1 MYEENEEVY
10 EEDDGNMTKEKGK
23 KSFPLWII
31 LLILILCL
39 GMAGGGFWLFNSQK
53 GESPTPV
60 AQDDSWAKIQTA
72 GVLRVA
78 TSADYPPFSYYNDN
92 HIVDGFDAALI
103 REIGS
108 RLGVEVEISDYAF
121 EKLGATIIAGQSD
134 TVIAALSVTDE
145 READFDFSNIYYVSQ
160 DGILAHADSGIGQIT
175 EPSQMAG
182 KRIGVQ
188 EFSVYQTW
196 VQEELVNTNI
206 ISQDQLF
213 AYSESKHAIND
224 LALKRLDLVILDLQ
238 PATLALSNPELMLAG
253 QGLNQQKLAIAVP
266 NGADS
271 LREVINQT
279 LLDLQNEGRV
289 DQLVEQYLGLKPE
302 DIIPPPTAEP
312 TVAPTETP
320 AATETPTVCTNE
332 IELVKDLNY
341 DDKDLT
347 EFPIVAPA
355 EAFQKGWRVKNTGTC
370 TWDDTYYLNFVRGN
384 VPAAQ
389 MDGQPTAIEGVV
401 EPNQEYDVYV
411 ALVAPEDV
419 AQYVGYWQMHNT
431 DEEAFGE
438 SITVAVE
445 VLADPGDPTATPEGT
460 LVGATETPVGAT
472 ETPSVPV
479 ETSAPTDEPSIG
491 EPGDDLLDATWVLGG
506 ILAKSDDEN
515 LSPPLSGTRLELIF
529 ADDGRFTGK
538 AGCNTLSGK
547 YTTDGTVLE
556 LSNIIALKTTCT
568 EPAGIMEQEANFLS
582 LLEEVEE
589 YKIDLNM
596 LTFIDF
602 VDENGKEVA
611 KDILSFSK

>member
-10 EEDDGNMTKEKGK
+10 EEDDENITKEEGK
-23 KSFPLWII
+23 KTFPLLAI

-39 GMAGGGFWLFNSQK
+39 VMVGGGFWFFNSQK
-53 GESPTPV
+53 GESPTPI

-92 HIVDGFDAALI
+92 YIVDGFDAALI

-134 TVIAALSVTDE
+134 TVIAALSVTDA

-160 DGILAHADSGIGQIT
+160 DGILARADSGIGQIT

-182 KRIGVQ
+182 KKIGVQ

-196 VQEELVNTNI
+196 VQEELVNTNL

-213 AYSESKHAIND
+213 AYSESEHAIND

-238 PATLALSNPELMLAG
+238 PATLALSNPELMLVG
-253 QGLNQQKLAIAVP
+253 QNLNQQKLAIAVP
-266 NGADS
+266 NGADT
-271 LREVINQT
+271 LREVINQA

-312 TVAPTETP
+312 TVEPTETP
-320 AATETPTVCTNE
+320 AATETPIACTNE
-332 IELVKDLNY
+332 MELVKDLNY

-355 EAFQKGWRVKNTGTC
+355 EAFQKGWRIKNTGTC

-384 VPAAQ
+384 VPEAQ

-431 DEEAFGE
+431 DEEVFGE
-438 SITVAVE
+438 NITVAVE

-460 LVGATETPVGAT
+460 PVVAT

-479 ETSAPTDEPSIG
+479 ETPIPTDEPSTG

-515 LSPPLSGTRLELIF
+515 LSPPISGTHLELIF
-529 ADDGRFTGK
+529 ADDGSFTGNT
-538 AGCNTLSGK
+538 GCNTLSGK
-547 YTTDGTVLE
+547 YTTDGTALE
-556 LSNIIALKTTCT
+556 LSDIVAPKATCA

-582 LLEEVEE
+582 LLEDVEE

-596 LTFIDF
+596 LSFIDF
-602 VDENGKEVA
+602 VDENGEEVA
-611 KDILSFSK
+611 KDIMSFSK